1 MKTKTIL
8 TILFMLFFIP
18 DFTAFAQKGDFSGEW
33 KLNKEKT
40 LLTDN
45 QLFLSRITIQYKSD
59 SILTT
64 RVYENGNGEEYPFDE
79 KISLDGKECKIVVY
93 DMPRTSKA
101 TRSVTDGSI
110 MIASTTTFNG
120 NNGEEDMIAEETWKV
135 ENEGRLLTL
144 NFTNKISGN
153 ETTGTY
159 YYDKTK

>member
-1 MKTKTIL
+1 
-8 TILFMLFFIP
+8 
-18 DFTAFAQKGDFSGEW
+18 
-33 KLNKEKT
+33 
-40 LLTDN
+40 
-45 QLFLSRITIQYKSD
+45 
-59 SILTT
+59 
-64 RVYENGNGEEYPFDE
+64 
-79 KISLDGKECKIVVY
+79 
-93 DMPRTSKA
+93 
-101 TRSVTDGSI
+101 